1 MGIRQRK
8 NHLILVLAAHVKG
21 GALTA
26 EQAQTFEGMY
36 RAAKTQDEQD
46 QVTAA
51 VKVQMD
57 GWKTEPDRHS
67 RVLRDVFEMESRF
80 ADEDLDDDPPALKAA
95 LARSQVSFL
104 RK

>member
-1 MGIRQRK
+1 MGLRQRK
-8 NHLILVLAAHVKG
+8 NHLITVLSAHVRG
-21 GALTA
+21 GSLSL
-26 EQAQTFEGMY
+26 EQASVFEGMY
-36 RAAKTQDEQD
+36 RAARTEDEQD

-67 RVLRDVFEMESRF
+67 RVLRDVFEMEPRF

-95 LARSQVSFL
+95 LARSQVSFI